1 MTSRRSETTLEP
13 AADPHGSQG
22 AAPDVV
28 RGSRWNWRTVVE
40 RQEFAVFIVAVILFV
55 YFGASSP
62 QFLTEFNIV
71 TLVDF
76 IAPVA
81 VISFGEVMLLTLGEM
96 DLSAGTIF
104 IFMPF
109 VTQALFSAGVP
120 LLLAI
125 LITLVVGALIGVVNG
140 LIVVVFGLPSFI
152 TTLGTLFALDGIML
166 VVTNANEA
174 TMPTSGTTVE
184 KIFGLGR
191 WSEIL
196 WALAMLIVMYLILHR
211 SRMGLHITATGG
223 NRTGAAEAGIP
234 VKRVIVWA
242 FVMSGVLSTLIGIID
257 ATRVGT
263 IDPGDPGTTEMFYAM
278 AAAVIGGTATT
289 GGRGTQIG
297 AVIGATVFG
306 ILYVG
311 FTLKGI
317 NANAF
322 VLILGIAILVAMAVN
337 VQLSRVTQRRGGS
350 KGRRSK

>member
-1 MTSRRSETTLEP
+1 MF
-13 AADPHGSQG
+13 
-22 AAPDVV
+22 VV
-28 RGSRWNWRTVVE
+28 ALVLL
-40 RQEFAVFIVAVILFV
+40 I

-62 QFLTEFNIV
+62 QFLTQFNIV

-81 VISFGEVMLLTLGEM
+81 AIGFGEVMLLTLGEM

-104 IFMPF
+104 VFMPF
-109 VTQALFSAGVP
+109 VTQALNSSGLPLFFS
-120 LLLAI
+120 I
-125 LITLVVGALIGVVNG
+125 LITLVVGGLVGVVNG

-152 TTLGTLFALDGIML
+152 TTLGTLFALDGVML
-166 VVTNANEA
+166 VTTNAVEA
-174 TMPTSGTTVE
+174 SMPNSGTTVE
-184 KIFGLGR
+184 KIFGLGK

-196 WALAMLIVMYLILHR
+196 WVLGLLIVMYLILHR
-211 SRMGLHITATGG
+211 SRMGLHVTATGG

-234 VKRVIVWA
+234 VERVIVWA
-242 FVMSGVLSTLIGIID
+242 FVMSGVLATFVGIID
-257 ATRVGT
+257 AIRVGT
-263 IDPGDPGTTEMFYAM
+263 IDPGNPGTTEMFYAM

-289 GGRGTQIG
+289 GGSGTQIG
-297 AVIGATVFG
+297 AALGATVFG

-337 VQLSRVTQRRGGS
+337 VQLARVTLRRGASG
-350 KGRRSK
+350 GRKVK